1 MYDEKVLRS
10 LQLQRG
16 DARALA
22 AQAVAA
28 APDSVPARLLEAV
41 LLVCSRDVRD
51 YEAAGWAY
59 ARLRALPMSGAERA
73 HTAALAA
80 ALDGDLE
87 RACRVYDRILDAEPR
102 DFLALWA
109 AQLTDYFLG
118 NALAL
123 RERAA
128 RALAHLPQDLPGHHA
143 ALSMYAFALQEC
155 GDYAP
160 AEEAALKALA
170 LEPRDLRAQHTLLHV
185 YEMLDRPADGLRWAG
200 RHAAQWHDAAA
211 GHHLWWHVALFMVG
225 LDRPHGALAVYDLR
239 MQQDTIAGLIDA
251 SSLLW
256 RLHLRRFDV
265 GARFATLAGRW
276 AQHAD
281 DAHCAFN
288 DLHAMMAFAGAGR
301 WDLAARLLAAQ
312 ERRLARPAGANRDM
326 TRLAGYPACRALLAF
341 ARGDWR
347 SAEALLRSLPP
358 VAHRI
363 GGSHAQ
369 RDVLQLTRAAA
380 AARRGPSMK
389 KEPHGIAL
397 PQSLAA
403 A

>member
-1 MYDEKVLRS
+1 MLEEKVLRS
-10 LQLQRG
+10 LRLQRG
-16 DARALA
+16 GARAA
-22 AQAVAA
+22 AAEAAAA
-28 APDSVPARLLEAV
+28 APGSVAARLLEAV

-51 YEAAGWAY
+51 HEAAGWAY
-59 ARLRALPMSGAERA
+59 ARLRAMPMSAGESA

-87 RACRVYDRILDAEPR
+87 RACRIYDQILDEEPR

-118 NALAL
+118 NALAM
-123 RERAA
+123 RERSA
-128 RALAHLPQDLPGHHA
+128 RALARLPGDLPGYHA

-160 AEEAALKALA
+160 AEEAALEA
-170 LEPRDLRAQHTLLHV
+170 LELEPLDVRAQHTLLHV

-200 RHAAQWHDAAA
+200 RHAGHWHDAAA

-225 LDRPHGALAVYDLR
+225 LERPHGARAVYDLR
-239 MQQDTIAGLIDA
+239 VQQDSIAGLIDA
-251 SSLLW
+251 SALLW
-256 RLHLRRFDV
+256 RLHLRRFDL
-265 GARFATLAGRW
+265 GTRFAALAGRW
-276 AQHAD
+276 AQHAE
-281 DAHCAFN
+281 DAYCAFN
-288 DLHAMMAFAGAGR
+288 DLHAMMAFAGAER

-326 TRLAGYPACRALLAF
+326 TRAAYPACRALLAF
-341 ARGDWR
+341 AQADYR

-380 AARRGPSMK
+380 AARRAPATK
-389 KEPHGIAL
+389 RELHGFAL
-397 PQSLAA
+397 PQRLAA

>member
-10 LQLQRG
+10 LRLQRG

-51 YEAAGWAY
+51 YEAAGWAF
-59 ARLRALPMSGAERA
+59 ARLRALPTSGAERA

-87 RACRVYDRILDAEPR
+87 RACRVYDRILDDEPR

-118 NALAL
+118 NALSL

-128 RALAHLPQDLPGHHA
+128 RALARMPEDLPGYHA
-143 ALSMYAFALQEC
+143 ALSLYAFALQEC

-170 LEPRDLRAQHTLLHV
+170 LEPLDLRAQHTLLHV
-185 YEMLDRPADGLRWAG
+185 YEMLDRPADGLRWTG
-200 RHAAQWHDAAA
+200 RHASQWQDAAG

-225 LDRPHGALAVYDLR
+225 LERPHGALALYDLR
-239 MQQDTIAGLIDA
+239 MQHDTIAALIDA

-256 RLHLRRFDV
+256 RLQLRRFDI
-265 GARFATLAGRW
+265 GARFAALAGRW
-276 AQHAD
+276 AQHAE

-288 DLHAMMAFAGAGR
+288 DLHAMMAFAGAER

-312 ERRLARPAGANRDM
+312 EQRLARLSGANRDM
-326 TRLAGYPACRALLAF
+326 TRAAYPACRALLAF
-341 ARGDWR
+341 AKGDYR
-347 SAEALLRSLPP
+347 STEALLRSLPP
-358 VAHRI
+358 VVHRI

-380 AARRGPSMK
+380 SVRRTPTNQR
-389 KEPHGIAL
+389 EIHAFAL

>member
-1 MYDEKVLRS
+1 MNLDDIVLRS

-28 APDSVPARLLEAV
+28 APDSVPARLVEAV

-51 YEAAGWAY
+51 YEAAGWAF
-59 ARLRALPMSGAERA
+59 ARLNALPMSAAERA

-87 RACRVYDRILDAEPR
+87 RACRVYDQILDAEPR

-109 AQLTDYFLG
+109 AQLMDYFLG
-118 NALAL
+118 NALSL
-123 RERAA
+123 RERSA
-128 RALAHLPQDLPGHHA
+128 RALARMPGDLPGYHA
-143 ALSMYAFALQEC
+143 ALSLYAFALQEC

-170 LEPRDLRAQHTLLHV
+170 LEPADLRAQHTLLHV
-185 YEMLDRPADGLRWAG
+185 YEMLDRPADGVRWAG
-200 RHAAQWHDAAA
+200 RHSSQWHDAAG
-211 GHHLWWHVALFMVG
+211 GHHLWWHVALFMIG
-225 LDRPHGALAVYDLR
+225 LDRPHGALALYDLR
-239 MQQDTIAGLIDA
+239 MQQDTIAGLIDGSA
-251 SSLLW
+251 LLW

-265 GARFATLAGRW
+265 GARFAALAGRW
-276 AQHAD
+276 AQYAE

-288 DLHAMMAFAGAGR
+288 DLHAMMAFAGAER

-312 ERRLARPAGANRDM
+312 ERRLARPIGANRDM
-326 TRLAGYPACRALLAF
+326 TRAGYPACRALLAF
-341 ARGDWR
+341 AKGDFR

-358 VAHRI
+358 VVHRI

-380 AARRGPSMK
+380 AARRTPSNQR
-389 KEPHGIAL
+389 EIHVFAL